1 MPTGACVWTAVAL
14 AALAAT
20 ECSVMSVPRGGP
32 DLPVAPRG
40 AWMDERGVAVD
51 LAALRGT
58 SVVFTAFFTSCTLRC
73 PRTIEKLREVD
84 EAFRRSG
91 GAVPIVLV
99 TLDPRTDTPD
109 RLRRFR
115 EARRL
120 PPNWRLLR
128 GEEADTRRLARAL
141 GVAAAYDDG
150 HIDHDVA
157 ISVFDATGR
166 LARTFVD
173 WSFDPNAAV
182 VR

>member
-1 MPTGACVWTAVAL
+1 MTPRASVWPAVVAAVLGATGCSAMPA
-14 AALAAT
+14 
-20 ECSVMSVPRGGP
+20 PRGGT
-32 DLPVAPRG
+32 DLLVAPG
-40 AWMDERGVAVD
+40 GVWTDERGAAVD

-58 SVVFTAFFTSCTLRC
+58 SVVVTAFFTSCTLRC

-115 EARRL
+115 ESRRL
-120 PPNWRLLR
+120 PPHWRLLR
-128 GEEADTRRLARAL
+128 GEEVDTRRLARAL
-141 GVAAAYDDG
+141 RVAPAYDDG
-150 HIDHDVA
+150 HIDHEVA
-157 ISVFDATGR
+157 ITVFDATGR
-166 LARTFVD
+166 LARTFTD